1 MEKLEKN
8 FIWMAAANIVGS
20 FFSIALFIY
29 LARTLRAE
37 AFGSISYAH
46 SFIFY
51 MMNFVDLGLS
61 TWGIREVAKN
71 KERASEYVSEIISFK
86 LLVASVLF
94 VIIVT
99 ATCLVSGN
107 VHFRILMAEV
117 ALLLF
122 VAAMSCDWAFQGQEK
137 MRMVLVSFG
146 VTTILQFLLICTFVK
161 GPEGLLKSAL
171 IYSLAAFV
179 VPIAFLMHFKYRPK
193 LEISYLQQIKVYL
206 SSSIIIWSIAI
217 FAQIY
222 NGLDIV
228 LLGMFKGPEEVGFFT
243 IARRTIGG
251 ATLLMIFLAN
261 ALLPR
266 LSSTFL
272 DKNLKQFT
280 EATHK
285 FLKISVFLAIF
296 VIFPLL
302 VFADNIISFTLGDE
316 YLPAAMPFRIL
327 GVAFIFVLFN
337 LPYSTGLVAA
347 GFEKAVLRQVF
358 ASAAVSVLLNLL
370 LMPRFGMIGASI
382 AYFFAEGVALVWI
395 LSSYYV
401 HIGIRPSLKG
411 LYAQRPTPNAQ
422 Q

>member
-1 MEKLEKN
+1 MERLEKN
-8 FIWMAAANIVGS
+8 FIWMAAANIIGS

-29 LARTLRAE
+29 LARTLKAE

-51 MMNFVDLGLS
+51 MINFVDLGLS
-61 TWGIREVAKN
+61 TYGIREVAKN
-71 KERASEYVSEIISFK
+71 KTRVSEYVSEIVSFK

-94 VIIVT
+94 VIVVAST
-99 ATCLVSGN
+99 FLASGN
-107 VHFRILMAEV
+107 ANFRMLMAGV
-117 ALLLF
+117 SLLLF
-122 VAAMSCDWAFQGQEK
+122 VAAMSCEWAFQGQEK

-146 VTTILQFLLICTFVK
+146 VTTMLQFLLIYAFVK
-161 GPEGLLKSAL
+161 GPEGLLKSAV

-179 VPIAFLMHFKYRPK
+179 VPIAFLLHFKYRPK
-193 LEISYLQQIKVYL
+193 LETSYLKQIRIYL

-217 FAQIY
+217 FAQVY

-251 ATLLMIFLAN
+251 AVLLMIFLAN

-272 DKNLKQFT
+272 DKDLKQFT

-296 VIFPLL
+296 IIFPLL
-302 VFADNIISFTLGDE
+302 IFADNIISLALGDE
-316 YLPAAMPFRIL
+316 YLPAVMPFRIM
-327 GVAFIFVLFN
+327 GMAFIFVLFN
-337 LPYSTGLVAA
+337 LPYSTGLVAG
-347 GFEKAVLRQVF
+347 GFEKAVLRQVLV
-358 ASAAVSVLLNLL
+358 SAAVSVLLNLL

-382 AYFFAEGVALVWI
+382 SYFFAEGVALIWI
-395 LSSYYV
+395 LLAYHT
-401 HIGIRPSLKG
+401 HIGIRPSLRH
-411 LYAQRPTPNAQ
+411 LYAQRSTPDAER
-422 Q
+422 